1 VALQRLAGAGARRMA
16 GSNALNEHSPVFKR
30 PGSPVKA
37 TGHTKLIGETG
48 VVKNADIKTSTESLS
63 NAFCRHRTSIPF
75 AGDYPYVSCEAY
87 IAPNA
92 TVVGEVEIGDKSL
105 IWSGAVVRGDEGL
118 VDIGAMC
125 NVLENTVITADCDRT
140 DMSLDTDGT
149 GGRPDGIGGTT
160 KIGSYV
166 TVGPNCVLRACT
178 IEHSVVIGAGSVV
191 CEGALIEAGA
201 TVGPGSVVPPGRRVP
216 ANEHWAGNPLT
227 FVDSQGDHACEIND
241 QISKDYHDR
250 AQDFKFAVYP
260 LPEPSYSML
269 HVKAA
274 AAEAAGH

>member
-1 VALQRLAGAGARRMA
+1 MLRASAALGRRVALQRLAGAGARRMA

-118 VDIGAMC
+118 VEIGAMC
-125 NVLENTVITADCDRT
+125 NVLENAVITADCDRT

-149 GGRPDGIGGTT
+149 VRRTPHT
-160 KIGSYV
+160 
-166 TVGPNCVLRACT
+166 
-178 IEHSVVIGAGSVV
+178 GAHP
-191 CEGALIEAGA
+191 
-201 TVGPGSVVPPGRRVP
+201 T
-216 ANEHWAGNPLT
+216 
-227 FVDSQGDHACEIND
+227 
-241 QISKDYHDR
+241 
-250 AQDFKFAVYP
+250 
-260 LPEPSYSML
+260 
-269 HVKAA
+269 
-274 AAEAAGH
+274 